1 MTNSCM
7 THMDQFQGMPQN
19 NISKCSIDLLN
30 FNIISQLGGGGG
42 DFSKL
47 FIVCE
52 INYCRYYIGQQA
64 NIQIADLD
72 ILKQI
77 LVKDFDNFSDH
88 SVS

>member
-1 MTNSCM
+1 MILFPN
-7 THMDQFQGMPQN
+7 GV
-19 NISKCSIDLLN
+19 
-30 FNIISQLGGGGG
+30 GEGG
-42 DFSKL
+42 DFRKL
-47 FIVCE
+47 FIVRE

>member
-1 MTNSCM
+1 M
-7 THMDQFQGMPQN
+7 GE
-19 NISKCSIDLLN
+19 
-30 FNIISQLGGGGG
+30 GG

-47 FIVCE
+47 FIVRE